1 MKSLKSRSRLAKL
14 HSFTLVELLV
24 VMGIIAILASV
35 LVVSAGAIIR
45 QAKQAKFNVTAT
57 SIQTAVLNYN
67 TEYSV
72 YPLPTTTTPKDIL
85 FDDTDSTDWKNL
97 LLCLC
102 GNINPLTGTSDTT
115 STIANSRAIA
125 FLSLKKGDVYDSSAP
140 NNVAPVNPLPPDTN
154 HKYLNIAMDGDYD
167 GIIGVTPSAVTTLP
181 NFGSS
186 FSSSGGGSTT
196 QGVALWANCNGS
208 STKTNA
214 NFWVHTY

>member
-1 MKSLKSRSRLAKL
+1 MKRLKSRSRLAKL
-14 HSFTLVELLV
+14 SSFTLVELLV

-35 LVVSAGAIIR
+35 LVIAAGSVI
-45 QAKQAKFNVTAT
+45 KQAQRAKFGVTAT

-97 LLCLC
+97 LLSLC
-102 GNINPLTGTSDTT
+102 GNINPLTGSSDTT
-115 STIANSRAIA
+115 STITNSRSIA
-125 FLSLKKGDVYDSSAP
+125 FLSLKKADVYDSTATA
-140 NNVAPVNPLPPDTN
+140 NVAPINPLPPDAN

-167 GIIGVTPSAVTTLP
+167 GIIGVSPSAVTTMP

-186 FSSSGGGSTT
+186 FSSSGGGSST
-196 QGVALWANCNGS
+196 QGVAVWANCNGS
-208 STKTNA
+208 TTSTNA